1 MMMSFLPVFL
11 LVSGFVLLAVFG
23 MAVRILF
30 VKGGS
35 FPKTHIEGNPAM
47 RRMGIHCAQQDR
59 EYCQGLTGET
69 SAEHNTDDCHAETCV
84 HCAMNG
90 ASCDPVKN

>member
-1 MMMSFLPVFL
+1 MSFLPVFL

-47 RRMGIHCAQQDR
+47 RKMGIHCAQDDG

-69 SAEHNTDDCHAETCV
+69 PAGYNTGNFHAGTCA
-84 HCAMNG
+84 HCALNG
-90 ASCDPVKN
+90 VSCDPVKN